1 MNDEDIKLLQG
12 VLGVEQDGDI
22 GPITR
27 LAIANK
33 LISIFKKEIGTF
45 ETSKNHGEG
54 IEKYW
59 TATSYEDG
67 YKNREPYCSA
77 ALCWVFKVSKLLSD
91 KLSPKTPTAFGWEE
105 WGKRIGITVAKP
117 PKSIKK
123 GDVVVFSFSH
133 VALATSDSDSSGN
146 FNTIEANTG
155 SNGER
160 DGDGVYAK
168 TRNIKL
174 VRSVVRF

>member
-1 MNDEDIKLLQG
+1 M
-12 VLGVEQDGDI
+12 
-22 GPITR
+22 
-27 LAIANK
+27 
-33 LISIFKKEIGTF
+33 
-45 ETSKNHGEG
+45 
-54 IEKYW
+54 
-59 TATSYEDG
+59 
-67 YKNREPYCSA
+67 
-77 ALCWVFKVSKLLSD
+77 LSD

-105 WGKRIGITVAKP
+105 WGKRIGITVGKP
-117 PKSIKK
+117 PKSIKR

-133 VALATSDSDSSGN
+133 VALATSDSDSSGS